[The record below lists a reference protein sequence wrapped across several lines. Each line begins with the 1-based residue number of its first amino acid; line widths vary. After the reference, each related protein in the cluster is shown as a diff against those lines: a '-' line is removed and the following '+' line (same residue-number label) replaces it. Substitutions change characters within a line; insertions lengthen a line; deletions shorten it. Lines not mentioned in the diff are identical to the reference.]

1 MIMRLSKALMVCA
14 IALFAT
20 LVVFGNMTDYNTNFV
35 LFIMS
40 YRWTLFSLMPP
51 LAIVRSTRRGY
62 NNWVISALSCSK
74 H

>member
-35 LFIMS
+35 F
-40 YRWTLFSLMPP
+40 
-51 LAIVRSTRRGY
+51 VHH
-62 NNWVISALSCSK
+62 V
-74 H
+74 

>member
-35 LFIMS
+35 FVHHVLQMDTI
-40 YRWTLFSLMPP
+40 SLMPP